1 MFFGDEDKQI
11 SADGG
16 PYLRLDGVLRVA
28 EEMLNRQVLFE
39 PLEEQFDL
47 PPLLVDGGDGE
58 RRKIETVGKENQMQ
72 TRFRIAERNAAQ
84 PLRIALLGLWGDQQD
99 GLVGAQAG
107 RAADLARSDPRIAQV
122 VLGTHD
128 EAALPLRQRKEPGEV
143 QVTPVDDHD
152 ASGWQHH
159 RIEQIDVVYFAGGNG
174 YEDRN
179 RAAQIDNGVRFDS
192 CFGGTGIGPRE
203 QGKAQ
208 ADGGRVHRVERCLES
223 QADVFVPIEFECNG
237 NQPLPERFEQ
247 TPVATF
253 VGVGQ
258 RRFGNASANADVVEL
273 GTLGV
278 EASNQIAQT
287 LSPGQLSIG
296 HAQKMAPCRE
306 LADTA
311 IRRETIDQVFEMAKG
326 NKFQQLREY
335 GSALIHLTASPAGKN
350 GNDTA

>member
-1 MFFGDEDKQI
+1 MPVVFCIIE
-11 SADGG
+11 
-16 PYLRLDGVLRVA
+16 LDASKMLRV
-28 EEMLNRQVLFE
+28 
-39 PLEEQFDL
+39 
-47 PPLLVDGGDGE
+47 
-58 RRKIETVGKENQMQ
+58 
-72 TRFRIAERNAAQ
+72 IAAS
-84 PLRIALLGLWGDQQD
+84 LWRGQHD
-99 GLVGAQAG
+99 GLIATESSGLVHGAGVNATKLQIKLATNHEERLCLMQGEPTSEIGEAPIHDIKAARFGNRGVGQIHLVH
-107 RAADLARSDPRIAQV
+107 LAVANV
-122 VLGTHD
+122 NG
-128 EAALPLRQRKEPGEV
+128 
-143 QVTPVDDHD
+143 
-152 ASGWQHH
+152 GWN
-159 RIEQIDVVYFAGGNG
+159 V
-174 YEDRN
+174 
-179 RAAQIDNGVRFDS
+179 AAQIDNGVRFDN
-192 CFGGTGIGPRE
+192 CFGGTEIGTRE

-208 ADGGRVHRVERCLES
+208 VDGGRVHRVERCLES

-237 NQPLPERFEQ
+237 NQPLPKRFEQ

-253 VGVGQ
+253 VSVGQ

-311 IRRETIDQVFEMAKG
+311 IHRETIDQMFEMAKG

-335 GSALIHLTASPAGKN
+335 GSAMIHLTASPARKN